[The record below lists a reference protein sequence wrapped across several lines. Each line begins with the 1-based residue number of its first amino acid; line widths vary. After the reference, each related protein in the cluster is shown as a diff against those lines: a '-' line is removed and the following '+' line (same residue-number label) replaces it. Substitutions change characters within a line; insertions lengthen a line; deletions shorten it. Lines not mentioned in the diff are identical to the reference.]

1 MNAAE
6 GWKAMARVSIIIAAY
21 NVEAY
26 IREALDS
33 AAGQTM
39 RDIEIVCVDDGSTDG
54 TAALLA
60 EYAAKDSRVRVI
72 RHEKNQGPFAARHTG
87 LMAATGEYVL
97 FLDGDDRYVPHACA
111 RLYEKAVSEKLD
123 VVDCGASLLVS
134 EGCFLDGE
142 TLAERAA
149 LYAHAPKRIPKNRA
163 ELLQTTFVEKDIRW
177 AVWGKMYA
185 LGLMKKAYA
194 PFNGE
199 RIVMAEDALTIF
211 MAFFHAR
218 SYGYLDECLYCYRW
232 GSGIS
237 TSEMPPTV
245 QKLETIATEYRAPE
259 LLCKWLTPAQRR
271 EKGVEEAL
279 GGLRQK
285 IQDEIFH
292 YFMRGAIPEDC
303 PAFLKIILQYRT
315 LEEFVLD
322 LAEAASRDRFIQMQE
337 IALRLRDCEEL
348 FPKPGTIRTVASF
361 YYRLTNGGVE
371 RVIALLASIW
381 QSAGCRVVVVT
392 EQAPTAQDY
401 PLPEG
406 VERVVLPAGEDGRA
420 RAMAWQ
426 QIIRKYQIDAVV
438 YHAWLSGHRVMDAL
452 AIKSQQIPFILH
464 THNVASVSLQ
474 DPCITNLH
482 QEAKEA
488 LSDVIVALSETDEAW
503 WQALGYRSICTWN
516 PLTYRPGDVQPSAL
530 RGHDVLWVARLSS
543 EKRYEDAFE
552 IAMLVHQKIPDF
564 RLHVVGTAES
574 DSEFERIQKRLADHG
589 MDPYII
595 LHGFQTDMERFYQ
608 NACAILLTSEVEGAP
623 MVVMESKAFGL
634 PLVTY
639 ELANVSAIRREEGMF
654 VVPQRDRHAA
664 ADRLIRL
671 LQDEALRRRMGDEA
685 RRSAQEIADADLG
698 AHWNRIFEL
707 AMIPREPH
715 QPLYRQPPLTASL
728 CMTMR
733 KVGADEARAADYRK
747 LLRENTQYATMVQE
761 IQTSTAYRLGRA
773 LTAFP
778 RWLKSLLRRG

>member
-1 MNAAE
+1 
-6 GWKAMARVSIIIAAY
+6 MARVSILVAAY
-21 NVEAY
+21 NVANY

-33 AAGQTM
+33 AIRQTM
-39 RDIEIVCVDDGSTDG
+39 QDIEIICVDDCSADDTGEI
-54 TAALLA
+54 LE

-72 RHEKNQGPFAARHTG
+72 RHEKNQGPFVARHTG

-97 FLDGDDRYVPHACA
+97 FLDGDDSYVPHACE
-111 RLYEKAVSEKLD
+111 RLYAKVVSEKLD
-123 VVDCGASLLVS
+123 VADCGAELLVS
-134 EGCFLDGE
+134 EGCFLDAE

-149 LYAHAPKRIPKNRA
+149 LYSRAPKKIPKNRA
-163 ELLQTTFVEKDIRW
+163 ELLYTCFVEKDIRW
-177 AVWGKMYA
+177 AVWGKMYS
-185 LGLMKKAYA
+185 LELMKKAYA
-194 PFNGE
+194 SFQGE

-218 SYGYLDECLYCYRW
+218 SYGYLDERLYRYRW

-245 QKLETIATEYRAPE
+245 QKLETIATEYKAPE

-279 GGLRQK
+279 GGLRTK

-292 YFMRGAIPEDC
+292 YLVRAALPEDC

-322 LAEAASRDRFIQMQE
+322 LVEAASRDRFVQMQD
-337 IALRLRDCEEL
+337 IALRLRDCEEF
-348 FPKPGTIRTVASF
+348 FPKNKEIRTVASF
-361 YYRLTNGGVE
+361 YYRLTNGGIE
-371 RVIALLASIW
+371 RVMALLAPIW
-381 QSAGCRVVVVT
+381 QSAGYRVVIVT
-392 EQAPTAQDY
+392 EQAADPRDY
-401 PLPEG
+401 PLPQG
-406 VERVVLPAGEDGRA
+406 VERVVLPAGAEGRA
-420 RAMAWQ
+420 RAAAWQ
-426 QIIRKYQIDAVV
+426 QIIREYQIDAVV
-438 YHAWLSGHRVMDAL
+438 YHAWLSDHRVMDAL

-474 DPCITNLH
+474 DPCITNMH

-503 WQALGYRSICTWN
+503 WQALGYRSVCTWN

-530 RGHDVLWVARLSS
+530 QGHDVLWVARLSA

-574 DSEFERIQKRLADHG
+574 DAEFEQIQKRLAAQG
-589 MDPYII
+589 MDSYII
-595 LHGFQTDMERFYQ
+595 LHGFRSDVESFYQ
-608 NACAILLTSEVEGAP
+608 KASAILVTSEVEGAP
-623 MVVMESKAFGL
+623 MILMESKAFGI

-639 ELANVSAIRREEGMF
+639 ELPNVSAIRREQGMF
-654 VVPQRDRHAA
+654 VVPQRDRHSA
-664 ADRLIRL
+664 ADRIVRL
-671 LQDEALRRRMGDEA
+671 LEDEALRRRMGDEA
-685 RRSAQEIADADLG
+685 RRSAREIEDFDFG
-698 AHWNRIFEL
+698 AHWKKIFDL
-707 AMIPREPH
+707 AVAPHEPH

-728 CMTMR
+728 CIVMR

-747 LLRENTQYATMVQE
+747 LLSENTQYAVMVQE
-761 IQTSTAYRLGRA
+761 IQNSTAYRLGRA

-778 RWLKSLLRRG
+778 RWLKGFLKACIGH